1 MTTENLVR
9 QRTKTMAHLSL
20 KHVTLLGVVR
30 MKLKMKKKTPKKPRL
45 VAPSNNALS
54 FLFNEAVAE
63 EQDDDDED
71 DGDDDE
77 TDEQDFEMY
86 DNLGNFIT
94 EPSAHQ
100 RGMSESE
107 EEDSDTDEDDDKA
120 DVVVADDGDLNEQLV
135 QEGEQ
140 AAWDHSYADDV
151 EEPRAAVNDYDHAY
165 AIRPKGVSKSKS
177 KIGKKSRYKYSFL
190 FAVVISGVCK
200 KIKNSIPNAVATLS
214 NSKTII
220 LSHINFM
227 LECLDPGLA
236 ELCYI
241 DTDSCIW
248 SFTHP
253 QLEDNLLKTKRDR
266 WKSLDVI
273 ADEQGALS
281 CHGKLKLEGTFRV
294 GMFKALK
301 IYRLF
306 STTDFEQERRNKT
319 CYTRCKGVNRNIAK
333 IIPNKIFEKDST
345 EKVVVHRSCLRPSRT
360 GEMLIAHECKSLAAP
375 FNLKRHVTDDGI
387 HTFPISYVADGDGG
401 EAFSDQ
407 I

>member
-1 MTTENLVR
+1 MTAENLIR
-9 QRTKTMAHLSL
+9 QRTKKMVHLSL
-20 KHVTLLGVVR
+20 KHVSLLGVVR
-30 MKLKMKKKTPKKPRL
+30 MKIKTKKKKVKSQPRMI
-45 VAPSNNALS
+45 APSANARN
-54 FLFNEAVAE
+54 FLFDEAVAV
-63 EQDDDDED
+63 EQDDDDD
-71 DGDDDE
+71 DDDDE
-77 TDEQDFEMY
+77 EDDDDDMY
-86 DNLGNFIT
+86 DDQGRLRN
-94 EPSAHQ
+94 EPSH
-100 RGMSESE
+100 RGLSES
-107 EEDSDTDEDDDKA
+107 EEDSDTDVDDANA
-120 DVVVADDGDLNEQLV
+120 DIVVGDLNEQLV
-135 QEGEQ
+135 QEAE
-140 AAWDHSYADDV
+140 ADDDDDDDEEEDEEIVDREHSYAT
-151 EEPRAAVNDYDHAY
+151 RKKRSVNY
-165 AIRPKGVSKSKS
+165 RSN
-177 KIGKKSRYKYSFL
+177 IGKRSRYKYSFL

-227 LECLDPGLA
+227 LECLDPALA

-248 SFTHP
+248 SFTHAK
-253 QLEDNLLKTKRDR
+253 LEDNLLKHKMER
-266 WKSLDVI
+266 WKSADVI
-273 ADEQGALS
+273 ADEQSDLS
-281 CHGKLKLEGTFRV
+281 CHGKLKLEGTFKV

-306 STTDFEQERRNKT
+306 STSDFELERRNKT

-345 EKVVVHRSCLRPSRT
+345 DKVVVHRSCLRPSRT

-387 HTFPISYVADGDGG
+387 HTFPISYLADGDCG
-401 EAFSDQ
+401 ETLSDE

>member
-45 VAPSNNALS
+45 VAPSNNAVS

-345 EKVVVHRSCLRPSRT
+345 EKVVWKYLERIQ
-360 GEMLIAHECKSLAAP
+360 LI
-375 FNLKRHVTDDGI
+375 I
-387 HTFPISYVADGDGG
+387 M
-401 EAFSDQ
+401 
-407 I
+407 